1 MRSFILGAGSFLLDF
16 LSALSLVFVI
26 FAGLASGSIWML
38 AGGVVTVVVVF
49 YAIYLLT
56 DIQQSLRQIAERMEG
71 R

>member
-26 FAGLASGSIWML
+26 FAGLSSGSIWML
-38 AGGVVTVVVVF
+38 VGGVVTVVVVF

>member
-16 LSALSLVFVI
+16 LSALSLIIVI

-38 AGGVVTVVVVF
+38 LGGVVTVVVVF

-56 DIQQSLRQIAERMEG
+56 DIQQSLRQIAERMEE